1 MHRTRYTLETIT
13 PLFLR
18 GPDGETPEL
27 RPPSF
32 KGMLRYWWRA
42 LHPQPVDQLRDQ
54 EARRFGSAG
63 DGAGGRSPVQLR
75 IPHRELSTGH
85 YKPVPRP
92 SKGFRN
98 KGFGPGQSF
107 DLIVTVSS
115 RATDLAEE
123 IDATIR
129 LMILLG
135 GLGNRSRRGFGSLRL
150 VEIDNVPQET
160 PEDPLGDVET
170 QLQRLGFPHE
180 RDGRTI
186 RYDGRYA
193 DRDGPGYPWVRR
205 IETGQFWNGWQEA
218 VQSIAK
224 VAHRHDSSYSGDI
237 GPRLSSPL
245 YVSVGADDRW
255 CWPLLTSL
263 NLPASTERKIHDR
276 ETDRRPAFR
285 EALL

>member
-1 MHRTRYTLETIT
+1 MHRTRYTLKTIT

-42 LHPQPVDQLRDQ
+42 LHPQPVDPLRQ
-54 EARRFGSAG
+54 NESQRFGSAG
-63 DGAGGRSPVQLR
+63 DQDSGRSPVQLR
-75 IPHRELSTGH
+75 IPHRELSTDY

-98 KGFGPGQSF
+98 EGFEPAQTL
-107 DLIVTVSS
+107 DLIVTVGH
-115 RATDLAEE
+115 RAQEFAEE

-135 GLGNRSRRGFGSLRL
+135 GFGNRSRRGFGSLRL
-150 VEIDNVPQET
+150 TEIDGDPQEA
-160 PEDPLGDVET
+160 PDDPLERVAS
-170 QLQRLGFPHE
+170 QLQRLGFPHN

-186 RYDGRYA
+186 RYDGRYSTQ
-193 DRDGPGYPWVRR
+193 DGPEYPWVQR
-205 IETGQFWNGWQEA
+205 IETGQFWNGWQDA
-218 VQSIAK
+218 VQSIAE
-224 VAHRHDSSYSGDI
+224 VAHRHNSSYSGDI
-237 GPRLSSPL
+237 NPRLSSPL

-255 CWPLLTSL
+255 CWPMLTSL
-263 NLPASTERKIHDR
+263 YLPASTERKIRDR
-276 ETDRRPAFR
+276 ESDRRPAFR

>member
-42 LHPQPVDQLRDQ
+42 LHPQPVDQLRRK
-54 EARRFGSAG
+54 ESKRFGSAG
-63 DGAGGRSPVQLR
+63 DSDGGRSPVQLR
-75 IPHRELSTGH
+75 IPHRELSTDD
-85 YKPVPRP
+85 YDTVPRP
-92 SKGFRN
+92 SKGFPEE
-98 KGFGPGQSF
+98 GFDPEQSF
-107 DLIVTVSS
+107 DLLVTIGH
-115 RATDLAEE
+115 RADDLIEE

-129 LMILLG
+129 LMIMLG

-150 VEIDNVPQET
+150 VEVDGAPQEA
-160 PEDPLGDVET
+160 PEDPLEPVEKH
-170 QLQRLGFPHE
+170 LRRLDFPHE

-186 RYDGRYA
+186 GYNGRYSTQ
-193 DRDGPGYPWVRR
+193 DGPEYPWVRR
-205 IETGQFWNGWQEA
+205 IETGQFWHGWQEA
-218 VQSIAK
+218 VQSIAE
-224 VAHRHDSSYSGDI
+224 VAHQEDSSYSGDI
-237 GPRLSSPL
+237 NPRLSSPL

-255 CWPLLTSL
+255 CWPMLTSL

-276 ETDRRPAFR
+276 ESDRRPSFR